1 MRKYLLLTITSLM
14 FSLSAFSDTP
24 PSALYYSVPNISPVG
39 SGRYSVFLWDVY
51 DATLYASNGKWHA
64 DKPFALSLTYLR
76 DIKGKQIAKASIDR
90 IQRQGVTNQQQLQ
103 SWSKQMTDL
112 FPDVTEGS
120 SITGYVNENRESVF
134 FFGEQEIGRI
144 RDPKFSKY
152 FFNIWLGMDTEAPE
166 LRDQLLG
173 L

>member
-1 MRKYLLLTITSLM
+1 MRKFLFVMISCLSY
-14 FSLSAFSDTP
+14 SLSAFSDTP
-24 PSALYYSVPNISPVG
+24 PSALYYSVPDISAVG
-39 SGRYSVFLWDVY
+39 SGRYSVFMWDVY

-76 DIKGKQIAKASIDR
+76 DIKGKQIVNASIDR
-90 IQRQGVTNQQQLQ
+90 IERQGVTNRQQLQ
-103 SWSKQMTDL
+103 SWSRQMTDL

-120 SITGYVNENRESVF
+120 SITGYVNQNKETVF

-144 RDPKFSKY
+144 RDPRFSEY
-152 FFNIWLGMDTEAPE
+152 FFNIWLGIDTEAPE
-166 LRDQLLG
+166 LRAQLLG